1 MAVYMGTAAP
11 LIAGRLRVLSDKDNL
26 ILLRQRQY
34 TLVFQKN
41 NRLLRH
47 LSRHLVVFVPV
58 KHRVLIPVF
67 LIAENNIQNTGT
79 GKRGRPPKVETNDN
93 VERVNRTFTVD
104 LALWQDLQHLARI
117 FNKPVSEYLEELM
130 RAAVKKNAAILDS
143 VKQLK
148 N

>member
-1 MAVYMGTAAP
+1 MAKGKNQGLDLGAMFAGINPIDQPAEQAAP
-11 LIAGRLRVLSDKDNL
+11 QHETIIDNNYN
-26 ILLRQRQY
+26 INNNSNIENK
-34 TLVFQKN
+34 TNKN
-41 NRLLRH
+41 NI
-47 LSRHLVVFVPV
+47 
-58 KHRVLIPVF
+58 K
-67 LIAENNIQNTGT
+67 NTGT

-148 N
+148 S